1 MKRKFKF
8 AGRTRNNAV
17 ESGESLS
24 SGKKFDSS
32 IFKGILFSVLM
43 SLVLILIFALI
54 IKVSNLP
61 ETFIKPINQVI
72 KVISIF
78 VGVFVA
84 VRKNRE
90 AALFKGLF
98 IGLVYIVVSFL
109 VFSALDKSF
118 NLGWSILNDLLF
130 GGIAGAISGVL
141 FKIKNK

>member
-8 AGRTRNNAV
+8 AGRVRNNAG
-17 ESGESLS
+17 ESGEGATS
-24 SGKKFDSS
+24 SKKFDSS
-32 IFKGILFSVLM
+32 IFKGVLFSVLV

-54 IKVSNLP
+54 IKLSNLP
-61 ETFIKPINQVI
+61 ESFIKPINQVI
-72 KVISIF
+72 KVLSIF
-78 VGVFVA
+78 IGVFVA

-90 AALFKGLF
+90 AALFKGMF
-98 IGLVYIVVSFL
+98 IGLIYIVVSFL

-118 NLGWSILNDLLF
+118 NLSWSILNDLLF